1 MITADTITDA
11 QIAALGLASVESG
24 DFLTAMWCDFALI
37 DDASRYSI
45 PAGCDRAAARSVCA
59 GRLNSRGTK

>member
-24 DFLTAMWCDFALI
+24 DFLTAMWWTGTEWSLSSGRPCSRRMLAAI
-37 DDASRYSI
+37 DGLAMTFEAVS
-45 PAGCDRAAARSVCA
+45 
-59 GRLNSRGTK
+59 K